1 MPTITILPVADW
13 SAVDAALRNL
23 GRYDWVVFTS
33 SNAVEAF
40 FSRLDQLSLR
50 LPPAIR
56 VAAVGPPTAAA
67 LAARG
72 ASGAVLPMTFR
83 GEALAAVMPGIAGAR
98 LLLPR
103 GDLSR
108 EATVATLEAAGA
120 VVDPVTVYHT
130 VPAAIDSAH
139 RAALA
144 TGVDAITFTSPS
156 TVRNFVAALGPEA
169 VGVLR
174 RTVVASI
181 GPVTSEAV
189 TDLGLPAPLE
199 APEATTTGLVAA
211 LEAHF
216 S

>member
-1 MPTITILPVADW
+1 
-13 SAVDAALRNL
+13 
-23 GRYDWVVFTS
+23 
-33 SNAVEAF
+33 
-40 FSRLDQLSLR
+40 
-50 LPPAIR
+50 
-56 VAAVGPPTAAA
+56 
-67 LAARG
+67 
-72 ASGAVLPMTFR
+72 
-83 GEALAAVMPGIAGAR
+83 
-98 LLLPR
+98 
-103 GDLSR
+103 
-108 EATVATLEAAGA
+108 VATLEAAGA

-169 VGVLR
+169 VGILR